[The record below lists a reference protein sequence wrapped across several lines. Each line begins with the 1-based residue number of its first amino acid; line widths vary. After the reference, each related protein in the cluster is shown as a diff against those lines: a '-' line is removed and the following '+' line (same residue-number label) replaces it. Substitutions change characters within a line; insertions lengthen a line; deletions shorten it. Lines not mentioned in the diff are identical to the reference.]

1 MVDSGE
7 VYKVT
12 ATREVLDCL
21 QSGMS
26 EVMQVVTM
34 TVITCCVCMQNAT
47 LYLVSV

>member
-12 ATREVLDCL
+12 ATREDLECL
-21 QSGMS
+21 QNGMS
-26 EVMQVVTM
+26 EVMQVVTV
-34 TVITCCVCMQNAT
+34 TVITCCVYVQNAT